1 MGELHDEKKFKDK
14 LEQFEGHFNEKAE
27 MEIPSGQYHSWE
39 PLQLTENKTEQK
51 TITTSELTTENIVK
65 KESIVVSLEKNV
77 GYEKEKESETTTIE
91 GPTTQMDITKG
102 ESNDQSPTTEETPK
116 TYSRKKNKNKKQQ
129 ENKTVEVKTPS
140 SDENSNI
147 PMEVKEEIVPTT
159 G

>member
-1 MGELHDEKKFKDK
+1 MG
-14 LEQFEGHFNEKAE
+14 
-27 MEIPSGQYHSWE
+27 
-39 PLQLTENKTEQK
+39 
-51 TITTSELTTENIVK
+51 K

-129 ENKTVEVKTPS
+129 ENKTVEVKSPS

-147 PMEVKEEIVPTT
+147 PIEVKEEIVPTT
-159 G
+159 EDLQENPPEKTEG